1 MLGYIM
7 FFAVVLFSLSWEIY
21 LYQEACSNLTKAL
34 SVAAIIL
41 TSVFAAAGFV
51 LCILIEK
58 GVITL

>member
-7 FFAVVLFSLSWEIY
+7 FFAVVLFSLSLEIY
-21 LYQEACSNLTKAL
+21 LYREACNNLTKAL

-41 TSVFAAAGFV
+41 TSIFSAAGFV

>member
-7 FFAVVLFSLSWEIY
+7 FFAAVLFSLSMEIY
-21 LYQEACSNLTKAL
+21 TYQKACSNLTKAL

-41 TSVFAAAGFV
+41 TSIFAAAEFV

-58 GVITL
+58 GVIVL

>member
-7 FFAVVLFSLSWEIY
+7 FFAVVLFSLSMEIY
-21 LYQEACSNLTKAL
+21 LYQESCSNLTKAL
-34 SVAAIIL
+34 SAAAIIL
-41 TSVFAAAGFV
+41 TSVFATAGFV